1 LNSTWREYSRVR
13 NRAFR
18 LLALLLGL
26 LGVGFGLM
34 FLVLQQEDGWYRKFV
49 VPIAMI
55 GTGLCF
61 LAYAISGRARMA
73 RSKEP
78 ANASRS

>member
-1 LNSTWREYSRVR
+1 VR
-13 NRAFR
+13 DKVFR
-18 LLALLLGL
+18 LLGLLLGL
-26 LGVGFGLM
+26 LGVGLGLM

-55 GTGLCF
+55 GTGLYF
-61 LAYAISGRARMA
+61 LAYAISGRARLI

-78 ANASRS
+78 TDASRS